1 MILISS
7 DNLDEVLKTIKETF
21 ATISNVNNHVNNNIV
36 HVTADERTAWNA
48 KSSLTLGTTS
58 STAFRGDQGL
68 TAYNHSQTAHAPSN
82 AQKNSDITKA
92 EIEAKLTGTI
102 TSHNHSGTYAPASHN
117 HASNTINAM
126 TGYSKPSSTSA
137 ISTSDS
143 LNSAIGKLEKSLS
156 DIDAVVK
163 NIQATG
169 STLTLGETSTTAYRG
184 DRGKIAYD
192 HSQASHNYIP
202 MTGGTASGA
211 LGAKFNNNT
220 IMMGIGDSDV
230 YVSNEV
236 SGKYLQLKNNGT
248 LSYDDHLIYHEG
260 NKPSPADIGA
270 ASSSHGTHLTL
281 GTGSGNA
288 YRGDY
293 GNIAYNHSQTAHAP
307 SNAQKNS
314 DITKAEIEAKL
325 TGSITAHYHTWCPIN
340 NNIVT
345 STGND
350 TTSKW
355 GSWGLSA
362 AWYSTLGQLNGQPS
376 QYGFLLNMGQGQEV
390 RQLWFSSAQ
399 GDVFHRGGNG
409 SGWSG
414 SWRKILDEY
423 NTKLSLNDKRIT
435 VSGYQPGGPTTG
447 DIWIQI

>member
-21 ATISNVNNHVNNNIV
+21 ATISNVNDHVNDNIV
-36 HVTADERTAWNA
+36 HITADERTAWNA

-68 TAYNHSQTAHAPSN
+68 MAYNHSQEAHAPSN
-82 AQKNSDITKA
+82 AQKNSDITKN
-92 EIEAKLTGTI
+92 EIENKLTGII
-102 TSHNHSGTYAPASHN
+102 TSHN
-117 HASNTINAM
+117 HASNTISAM
-126 TGYSKPSSTSA
+126 TGYSKPASTSS
-137 ISTSDS
+137 ISESDT

-156 DIDAVVK
+156 DIDAAVK
-163 NIQATG
+163 DIQATG
-169 STLTLGETSTTAYRG
+169 STLVLGETSTTAYRG
-184 DRGKIAYD
+184 DYGKIAYE
-192 HSQASHNYIP
+192 HSQASHNYMP
-202 MTGGTASGA
+202 MTGGIVSGD
-211 LGAKFNNNT
+211 LVGANFNNNT
-220 IMMGIGDSDV
+220 VIMGVGQTDV
-230 YVSNEV
+230 YIKNEAT
-236 SGKYLQLKNNGT
+236 GKFLQLQNNGS
-248 LSYDDHLIYHEG
+248 LSYGGQFIYHEG
-260 NKPSPADIGA
+260 NKPRPEDIGA
-270 ASSSHGTHLTL
+270 APSSHGTHLTL

-293 GNIAYNHSQTAHAP
+293 GNIAYNHSQSAHAP
-307 SNAQKNS
+307 SNAQRNG

-325 TGSITAHYHTWCPIN
+325 TGSITTHSHSWCPIN

-362 AWYSTLGQLNGQPS
+362 AWYSTNGQLNGQPS

-409 SGWSG
+409 SGWNG
-414 SWRKILDEY
+414 SWRKILDEG
-423 NTKLSLNDKRIT
+423 NTKLSLNNKRIT
-435 VSGYQPGGPTTG
+435 VNSSQPGGPATG

>member
-21 ATISNVNNHVNNNIV
+21 ATISNVDNHVNDNIV
-36 HVTADERTAWNA
+36 HVTADE
-48 KSSLTLGTTS
+48 KSSWLQLGTTS
-58 STAFRGDQGL
+58 STAFRGDYGEI
-68 TAYNHSQTAHAPSN
+68 AYTHSQTAHAPSD
-82 AQKNSDITKA
+82 AQKNSDITKT
-92 EIEAKLTGTI
+92 EIESKLTGII
-102 TSHNHSGTYAPASHN
+102 TSHN
-117 HASNTINAM
+117 HASNTISAM
-126 TGYSKPSSTSA
+126 TGYSKPASTSS
-137 ISTSDS
+137 ISESDT

-156 DIDAVVK
+156 DIDTVVK

-169 STLTLGETSTTAYRG
+169 SKLTLGETSTTAYRG
-184 DRGKIAYD
+184 DYGKIAYE

-202 MTGGTASGA
+202 MTGGFASGP
-211 LGAKFNNNT
+211 LGVKFNNNT
-220 IMMGIGDSDV
+220 VTIGTGESDV

-236 SGKYLQLKNNGT
+236 SGKFLQLKNNGT

-293 GNIAYNHSQTAHAP
+293 GNTAYNHSQLAHAP